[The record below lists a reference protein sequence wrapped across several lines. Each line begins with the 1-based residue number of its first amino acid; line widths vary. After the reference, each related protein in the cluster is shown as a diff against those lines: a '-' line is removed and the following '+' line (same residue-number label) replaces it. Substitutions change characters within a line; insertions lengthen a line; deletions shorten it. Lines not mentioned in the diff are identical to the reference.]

1 MTLVE
6 PHISPVAPE
15 MLDLVY
21 RRWLADFAGGFDHM
35 VRVNRAHA
43 VMLGETGI
51 LSTTDAGVLLRA
63 LDRLEADGA
72 EAMTPDPAL
81 EDAYLNFEAEVIA
94 IAGPSIGGRLHIG
107 RSRNDLYATLNR
119 LQCRDAALD
128 IIDAVNALR
137 RDLIEQAAIYAD
149 AVMPGYTHLQPA
161 QPSTWGYYLLGLAEA
176 FARDAE
182 RIAATWARIN
192 RNPLGAAAMTGTRF
206 PIDCALT
213 TRLLGFDAPF
223 SHAQDAV
230 ASRDYAIELL
240 AACTQATLT
249 CSRLAED
256 MQIMVS
262 HECHTLD
269 LPARLTGT
277 SSIMPQKRNP
287 LIMEHL
293 KGVSAQILGAFVA
306 GVGATKATIYSN
318 TIDGCRE
325 SLTLAW
331 PAFKDTADCLR
342 LTSLLVKGA
351 TPNAKRML
359 ELAAANFSTATEL
372 ADLIVERTDLSFR
385 QAHHLVGAVVR
396 TAITEGL
403 RADEITVEMID
414 AAAENAIG
422 HPLRLD
428 PHEIR
433 RALDPSAVVASRKT
447 TGGPAPDAVRAH
459 ARSLGVDLD
468 RDQAVQDRRR
478 AQLTEADALLRRMA
492 GDYAAAR

>member
-1 MTLVE
+1 MTLAE
-6 PHISPVAPE
+6 PHITPVAPE
-15 MLDLVY
+15 MRDLIY
-21 RRWLADFAGGFDHM
+21 RRWLTDFAAGFDHM
-35 VRVNRAHA
+35 VRVNDAHA
-43 VMLGETGI
+43 VMLVRSGI
-51 LSTTDAGVLLRA
+51 LTGDDARVLLQTLRRIA
-63 LDRLEADGA
+63 AAGPGA
-72 EAMTPDPAL
+72 IGLDPAL

-94 IAGPSIGGRLHIG
+94 IAGPSVGGRLHIG

-137 RDLIEQAAIYAD
+137 DSLLAAAVRHAD

-176 FARDAE
+176 FGRDAE
-182 RIAATWARIN
+182 RIAASWTRIN

-206 PIDCALT
+206 AIDCDLT
-213 TRLLGFDAPF
+213 TRLLGFDAPCG
-223 SHAQDAV
+223 HAQDAV
-230 ASRDYAIELL
+230 AARDYAIELL
-240 AACTQATLT
+240 AASTQAALT

-262 HECHTLD
+262 HEFHTLD

-293 KGVSAQILGAFVA
+293 KGVSAQVLGAFVA
-306 GVGATKATIYSN
+306 GAGAMKATIYSN

-342 LTSLLVKGA
+342 LARLLVAEA
-351 TPNAKRML
+351 TPNRARMQ

-372 ADLIVERTDLSFR
+372 ADLIVEQTGLSFR

-396 TAITEGL
+396 SAIADGL
-403 RADEITVEMID
+403 RADQMTTAMLD
-414 AAAENAIG
+414 RAAEQVIG
-422 HPLRLD
+422 RPLRLD
-428 PHEIR
+428 PEEVR
-433 RALDPSAVVASRKT
+433 RSLDPQAIVAGRRT
-447 TGGPAPDAVRAH
+447 VGGPAPDRIRSRAEVL
-459 ARSLGVDLD
+459 RDDLTH
-468 RDQAVQDRRR
+468 DQAAQEGRRTGLH
-478 AQLTEADALLRRMA
+478 AADAELRQMVADLSR
-492 GDYAAAR
+492 